1 MNRLT
6 DAGWK
11 RLLALCRP
19 PWEGD
24 DEDAVRYRA
33 EERRKQ
39 DDDRDWARERDRR
52 SGAFFE

>member
-6 DAGWK
+6 DKGWA
-11 RLLALCRP
+11 RLLALCKP

-24 DEDAVRYRA
+24 DEDVVRYR
-33 EERRKQ
+33 EEENHGA

-52 SGAFFE
+52 SGAYYE